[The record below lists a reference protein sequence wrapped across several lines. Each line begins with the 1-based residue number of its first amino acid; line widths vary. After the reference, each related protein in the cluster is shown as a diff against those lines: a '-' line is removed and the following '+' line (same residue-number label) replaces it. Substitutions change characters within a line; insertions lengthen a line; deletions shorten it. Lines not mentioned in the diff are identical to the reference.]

1 MGLEELIIRPPGSA
15 VFIFFLTLCM
25 TTFTAFTTTKITD
38 QPKLRRYRRE
48 ISEWRKMMQTAQ
60 KTGDEKLALEVRRRS
75 KIIQN
80 MQKQVSAQSIK
91 PTLIF
96 LIPFLIIFFVLSA
109 FYGRI
114 PVAAIPYNL
123 GALQPIPLFGQLI
136 FAYTSAESPTDPS
149 TWVRTFGDSTYGLT
163 YIGWYLFCSY
173 ALQSIINRL
182 FGVSLGGLGAPGAG
196 MSPMQR

>member
-1 MGLEELIIRPPGSA
+1 MGIEELIGRPPGSA
-15 VFIFFLTLCM
+15 VFIFLLTLA
-25 TTFTAFTTTKITD
+25 TTTITAFATTKLTD
-38 QPKLRRYRRE
+38 QPKLRRYRKE

-80 MQKQVSAQSIK
+80 MQKQVSSQSIK

-96 LIPFLIIFFVLSA
+96 IVPFLAIFVILSA

-123 GALQPIPLFGQLI
+123 GALEPIPLLGQMIFG
-136 FAYTSAESPTDPS
+136 YTSAEVPTDPS

-182 FGVSLGGLGAPGAG
+182 FGVSLGGFGTTGV
-196 MSPMQR
+196 SPIQR

>member
-1 MGLEELIIRPPGSA
+1 MGIEELIGRPPGSA
-15 VFIFFLTLCM
+15 VFIFLLTL
-25 TTFTAFTTTKITD
+25 TTTTITAFATTKLTD
-38 QPKLRRYRRE
+38 QPKLRRYRKE

-80 MQKQVSAQSIK
+80 MQKQVSSQSIK
-91 PTLIF
+91 PSLIF
-96 LIPFLIIFFVLSA
+96 LVPFLAIFFILSA

-123 GALQPIPLFGQLI
+123 GMLQQIPLLGQLI
-136 FAYTSAESPTDPS
+136 FGYTSAEVPTDPS

-173 ALQSIINRL
+173 ALQAIINRL
-182 FGVSLGGLGAPGAG
+182 FGVSLGGFGMTGA
-196 MSPMQR
+196 SPIQR